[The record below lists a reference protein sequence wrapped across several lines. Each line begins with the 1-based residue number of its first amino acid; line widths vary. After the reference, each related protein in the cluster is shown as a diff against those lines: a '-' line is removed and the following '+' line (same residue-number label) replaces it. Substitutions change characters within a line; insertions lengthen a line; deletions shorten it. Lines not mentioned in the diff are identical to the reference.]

1 MSARFA
7 QNLIAAVFL
16 GLGAWCLVFPA
27 SIVAL
32 AFRPAFRSDAPLV
45 PILVACFGAQA
56 MLVGLLAATARFT
69 RQSFLV
75 LGLALLPFLVFDWY
89 FYWVVPLLTPFG
101 MLDLL
106 GNLAMLALC
115 WQGWRG
121 AAA

>member
-1 MSARFA
+1 MTARLA
-7 QNLIAAVFL
+7 QNLIAAIFL
-16 GLGAWCLVFPA
+16 GLGAWCLVSPD

-32 AFRPAFRSDAPLV
+32 AFRPAFQSDAPLV
-45 PILVACFGAQA
+45 PILVGCFGAQA
-56 MLVGLLAATARFT
+56 MLVGLLAATTRFT
-69 RQSFLV
+69 QRSFLA

-115 WQGWRG
+115 WRGWRG
-121 AAA
+121 AAG